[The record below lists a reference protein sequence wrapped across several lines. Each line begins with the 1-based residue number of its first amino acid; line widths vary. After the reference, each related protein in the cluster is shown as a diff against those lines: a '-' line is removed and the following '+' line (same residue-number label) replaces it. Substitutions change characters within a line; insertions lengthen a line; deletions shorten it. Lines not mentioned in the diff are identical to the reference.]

1 MNILIPK
8 GIRNTLKMIVTGTD
22 TASAYGSGLVD
33 VFATPAMIAL
43 MERTAQESVQGFL
56 PEGYITVGTEVSIR
70 HLKATPIGVKVICNS
85 VLIEAEGSRLT
96 FDVAVTDDGGK
107 AGEGTHVR
115 FIVEKERFMRK
126 LSNRTK

>member
-1 MNILIPK
+1 
-8 GIRNTLKMIVTGTD
+8 MIVTGTD